1 MEKNNFLLKFK
12 KIIRECNYDNTYK
25 MAMAKSLVEISLENT
40 QNGLVQI
47 SLSTIAR
54 KYLKYYW
61 NQTIFFD
68 LVQGSNLKKTP
79 IILQYTKELIEC
91 YYRSIGSNKPI
102 RFERVEKYLEDNLVN
117 EYNLCL

>member
-47 SLSTIAR
+47 SLSTH
-54 KYLKYYW
+54 
-61 NQTIFFD
+61 N
-68 LVQGSNLKKTP
+68 TP
-79 IILQYTKELIEC
+79 IYQRI
-91 YYRSIGSNKPI
+91 N
-102 RFERVEKYLEDNLVN
+102 
-117 EYNLCL
+117 